1 MKGVNTMKYLYALVI
16 IATVL
21 SLALSGCNVVI
32 NVPNSSS
39 GNNPSGN
46 NPSGN
51 NPAGNAPSSG
61 APHFGVQ
68 TKTSG
73 CTVRGPLQDPDCTP
87 GAIISTA
94 TTDQICQPGYSRSVR
109 NVPVSEKD
117 QVYAEY
123 GIASHSPGE
132 YEVDHLVSLEL
143 GGSNDIANL
152 WPEAAS
158 PTPGFHQKD
167 MVENY
172 LHAQVCSG
180 AVPLKEAQ
188 IEIATD
194 WLKVYHQMTGQ

>member
-1 MKGVNTMKYLYALVI
+1 MKYLYALVI
-16 IATVL
+16 IATIL

-32 NVPNSSS
+32 NEPGGTS

-51 NPAGNAPSSG
+51 APSG
-61 APHFGVQ
+61 GTPHFGVQ

-73 CTVRGPLQDPDCTP
+73 CTVHGPLQDQACTP
-87 GAIISTA
+87 GAIFSDV
-94 TTDQICQPGYSRSVR
+94 TTNQLCTPGYARSVR
-109 NVPVSEKD
+109 NVPTSEKD

-123 GIASHSPGE
+123 GIATHSPGE

-158 PTPGFHQKD
+158 PVPGFHQKD
-167 MVENY
+167 KVENY

-180 AVPLKEAQ
+180 AVPLKQAQ
-188 IEIATD
+188 IQIATN
-194 WLKVYHQMTGQ
+194 WLVIYNQCCASNQ